1 MSSQEVGPGLEAS
14 ILYRP
19 QGLTGIG
26 RPEVAAKVFIVFN
39 SAQSRASASLSARTI
54 IGSGLHFFH
63 IGSVRFVGAS
73 FQIRIQ
79 MFPTLE

>member
-1 MSSQEVGPGLEAS
+1 MSSQEVGPGLESS

-26 RPEVAAKVFIVFN
+26 RPEVAAVFIVFN

-63 IGSVRFVGAS
+63 LGSVSFVGAS
-73 FQIRIQ
+73 FQMRI
-79 MFPTLE
+79 